1 MPVTITLPNCFK
13 ATTAG
18 AAKVRPGTTSAA
30 SRLSSR
36 KLLDIATNVGLA
48 KNDSTVK
55 SAINELQHRKHYL
68 RELEA
73 EGLLNQL

>member
-1 MPVTITLPNCFK
+1 MPVTITLPNSFK
-13 ATTAG
+13 ARTAG
-18 AAKVRPGTTSAA
+18 ADKVRPGTTSAA

-55 SAINELQHRKHYL
+55 SAIIELQHRKHYL

-73 EGLLNQL
+73 EGLLSQL

>member
-1 MPVTITLPNCFK
+1 MPVTITIPNRFK
-13 ATTAG
+13 ATTTG
-18 AAKVRPGTTSAA
+18 AEKVRPGTTSAA

-48 KNDSTVK
+48 KNDSRVK
-55 SAINELQHRKHYL
+55 SAIIELQQRKHYL
-68 RELEA
+68 RELKA